1 VPRQRTARTPLLSTS
16 APRSDGT
23 RTRGGGP
30 FRARVVAVGLVLVSV
45 ALLTVY
51 FRESSGGPLHGAQRI
66 AVSVLTPFEVAAE
79 RVARPFRDA
88 YGWTADLFAAK
99 DENAE
104 LEAEVED
111 LRRRLIENEAAVQ
124 ENERLRALLDFRG
137 GPKFP
142 SDFDAVTTRIIVQP
156 QSVFRQEV
164 TVAAGSS
171 DGIKVD
177 DPVITDDGLVGTVT
191 DVTGDAAHIRLLTD
205 GQSAASAYVLE
216 TGADGIVLHGKSESA
231 LEFGRVQKTDEVEK
245 GHIVVTS
252 GAKVGEFESLFPR
265 GIPVCVVT
273 SVSQLD
279 IDPFKRIQCAPL
291 VDFDSLDEVIVL
303 TEKKKKRASP

>member
-1 VPRQRTARTPLLSTS
+1 MPRQRTARIPLLSTS
-16 APRSDGT
+16 APRSEGA
-23 RTRGGGP
+23 RTHGGGP
-30 FRARVVAVGLVLVSV
+30 LTARVVAVGLVLISL

-51 FRESSGGPLHGAQRI
+51 FRESAGGPLHGAQRI
-66 AVSVLTPFEVAAE
+66 AVSVLTPFEVAVE

-99 DENAE
+99 GENAR

-111 LRRRLIENEAAVQ
+111 LRRKLIENEIAVQ
-124 ENERLRALLDFRG
+124 ENEQLRALLRFRD
-137 GPKFP
+137 GPTFP

-156 QSVFRQEV
+156 QSIFRQEV

-171 DGIKVD
+171 DGVEVN

-191 DVTGDAAHIRLLTD
+191 QVAPNAAQIRLLTD
-205 GQSAASAYVLE
+205 QQSAASAYVLE

-231 LEFGRVQKTDEVEK
+231 LELGRVQKTDQVEK
-245 GHIVVTS
+245 GHTVVTS
-252 GAKVGEFESLFPR
+252 GSTVGQFESLFPR

-291 VDFDSLDEVIVL
+291 VDFESLHEVIVL
-303 TEKKKKRASP
+303 TEKKGARR